1 MTLIQFQMVQQENI
15 SLNESII
22 EDSEMGNND
31 RELIQEFLAYTKEV
45 QAMLDEMENNN
56 KEMHQL
62 VHELVNDKKTAANQ
76 KTLSDEIGA
85 LISENQGNQ
94 NQIKEKLTLM
104 TEDIADSKKT
114 HKDEPE
120 TRVK

>member
-1 MTLIQFQMVQQENI
+1 
-15 SLNESII
+15 
-22 EDSEMGNND
+22 
-31 RELIQEFLAYTKEV
+31 
-45 QAMLDEMENNN
+45 MLLEMEKNNE
-56 KEMHQL
+56 EMSQL

-76 KTLSDEIGA
+76 KQLSDDIGA

-104 TEDIADSKKT
+104 TDDINDSKKS

-120 TRVK
+120 TRVKQTVYRSLAGKFRDVLRRTQ